1 MSDEFDADEFAKM
14 EIRGGR
20 DYARTAAEKADCC
33 MDKARFV
40 AEIPRKRNMPG
51 DSNVSPARFRL
62 CAHHA
67 ALLRRRDPAAGVFPI
82 GRSSNGTKPG
92 AVQ

>member
-1 MSDEFDADEFAKM
+1 MSEEFDADEFAKL
-14 EIRGGR
+14 EVRGTR
-20 DYARTAAEKADCC
+20 NYARTSAEKADCC
-33 MDKARFV
+33 LDKAAFV

-62 CAHHA
+62 CSHHA
-67 ALLRRRDPAAGVFPI
+67 ALLRRRDPTAGVFPI
-82 GRSSNGTKPG
+82 ARTGNGTKPG

>member
-1 MSDEFDADEFAKM
+1 MSAEEFDADEFAKM
-14 EIRGGR
+14 EVRPR
-20 DYARTAAEKADCC
+20 DPARRAGEKADCC
-33 MDKARFV
+33 ADKARFI

-51 DSNVSPARFRL
+51 DATVSPARFRL

-67 ALLRRRDPAAGVFPI
+67 RLLRARDPNAGVFPI
-82 GRSSNGTKPG
+82 SR